1 MHRANMIGQVT
12 RSYPVLSLVGPT
24 LLFAFVEPLHIALFL
39 TEVCDWL
46 TWVYCPLSPPLWHN
60 ANRTFFHLKVSN
72 TMLGHAWPVLKYCIV
87 DKPRARP
94 LLDTCSFCR
103 NYEGIKN
110 CDCVKGF
117 KKCFDNKQ
125 TCVYKNL
132 ATRANPFERD
142 LDVFV
147 TMISVCYQY
156 TTAKHNTHESSDKV
170 PAHFYEVQDNS

>member
-1 MHRANMIGQVT
+1 MIGQVT
-12 RSYPVLSLVGPT
+12 RWFTAFSLAGPT
-24 LLFAFVEPLHIALFL
+24 LLFAFVEPLHIALYW
-39 TEVCDWL
+39 TGVSDWL
-46 TWVYCPLSPPLWHN
+46 TWVHCPLSPPLWHN
-60 ANRTFFHLKVSN
+60 ASKTFLHIKVCKA
-72 TMLGHAWPVLKYCIV
+72 LLEYAWAVLKYCIV
-87 DKPRARP
+87 DKRRARP

-117 KKCFDNKQ
+117 EKCFDNKQ
-125 TCVYKNL
+125 TCIYKNL

-156 TTAKHNTHESSDKV
+156 STLQKHNTHESSDKV
-170 PAHFYEVQDNS
+170 PAHLYKLQDNSSS

>member
-1 MHRANMIGQVT
+1 
-12 RSYPVLSLVGPT
+12 
-24 LLFAFVEPLHIALFL
+24 
-39 TEVCDWL
+39 
-46 TWVYCPLSPPLWHN
+46 
-60 ANRTFFHLKVSN
+60 
-72 TMLGHAWPVLKYCIV
+72 MLGHAWPVLKYCIV

-132 ATRANPFERD
+132 ATRANPFEHD

-147 TMISVCYQY
+147 TMITWATS
-156 TTAKHNTHESSDKV
+156 TPKHNTHESSDDA
-170 PAHFYEVQDNS
+170 PALCYHSDDNSSVIRYFL